1 MKNKILKLMEK
12 EGFILFLFIC
22 VCVIAGGTLFISMR
36 NLNLAENKQM
46 NKDLVIVES
55 QDNDRLRLNEIDTRE
70 RYLIHEGEVEDLRL
84 LAMNEDDPYVK
95 EEILEETEEEVA
107 EVEVDEE
114 AVEVSA
120 IDEVE
125 AEVEEEVE
133 LEFVEEEEDLEVIM
147 EIDKGKDW
155 ILPIE
160 GSVITEFTRDSLIY
174 SDTLESWVGHKAI
187 DIAAKEGSPVVAA
200 MDGVIKEVYEDELWG
215 IVIVID
221 HGNNL
226 KTRYANLSTKEMV
239 KPGIDVKKGDHISK
253 VGRTAKIE
261 MLMEPHLHFEL
272 MKNEEIIDPRSIN
285 D

>member
-55 QDNDRLRLNEIDTRE
+55 QDIDKLRLNEIDTRE
-70 RYLIHEGEVEDLRL
+70 RYLIHEGEMEDLRL
-84 LAMNEDDPYVK
+84 LTMNEDDPYVREEVLE
-95 EEILEETEEEVA
+95 EEIEGEVA
-107 EVEVDEE
+107 EVEEE
-114 AVEVSA
+114 EAAVEVASM
-120 IDEVE
+120 VE
-125 AEVEEEVE
+125 GEEEQEE
-133 LEFVEEEEDLEVIM
+133 LEFVEEEEDLEVII
-147 EIDKGKDW
+147 EIDEGKDW